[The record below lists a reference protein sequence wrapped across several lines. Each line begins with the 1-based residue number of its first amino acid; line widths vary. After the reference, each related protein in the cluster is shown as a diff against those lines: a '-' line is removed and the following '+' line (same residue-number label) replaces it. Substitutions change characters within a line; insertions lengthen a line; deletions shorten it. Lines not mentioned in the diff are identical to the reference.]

1 MTGTLSREAAV
12 WLGVLVLGLFIVLLG
27 TSVRRH
33 GGVRR
38 SFYAWPYGLWMLLF
52 TVLPLLLISYYA
64 FTDSSGRLTLDNFAG
79 FWDSNAGMKRQLAE
93 MGFDPA
99 ALGIND
105 DDLKGLALSA
115 ALSTERLTT
124 SPDYVFPMAD
134 WREREGS
141 TFTLAGVRGEQ
152 VRAIPAPGLA
162 AELCWTVAALARRLG
177 KEIPARMS
185 LETAVK

>member
-1 MTGTLSREAAV
+1 MDEKLIEGAAQALAQAKRLVTLVGAPVGSSCGALEIV
-12 WLGVLVLGLFIVLLG
+12 TPLLEGLGA
-27 TSVRRH
+27 RR
-33 GGVRR
+33 V
-38 SFYAWPYGLWMLLF
+38 MLLHE
-52 TVLPLLLISYYA
+52 
-64 FTDSSGRLTLDNFAG
+64 G
-79 FWDSNAGMKRQLAE
+79 SNAAGAALLKVASASVADVVGGLRGGSIKALITV
-93 MGFDPA
+93 GVDPA